1 MNQISRRRFGLLLPS
16 LVAACSDRTQAA
28 ESAAQT
34 SSAIPSTSAAEAP
47 SSAPSAA
54 PGGGGDGQGGGGG
67 KKRFGDSSAYVDGV
81 PLGVLRYFELP
92 PRLEPFPYPL
102 ANGRNAERYRVAEY
116 LVAVGVDLAKV
127 QAVHFVGGRNRTAI
141 VRGEELRKQQK
152 VLAFSFT
159 RETAGKARMHWPP
172 GIDTNTTIDAIVHL
186 LVYVAKAP
194 PSYDPKKKA
203 FFDEKGAR
211 FEGVPY
217 SDPAQQIRGTRVY
230 LDGRFAGSVK
240 RKRITDEVLSASY
253 TPANPL
259 YSLEKYLASLGAEPA
274 KAAALVV
281 VQGDSVTLRLD
292 RAGWEKSRKDLDFAI
307 SKGSE
312 GRVVVLAPE
321 TRRAH
326 PAHSLHLFSSEK
338 LPARMTKAPI
348 EEPGSDGAQ
357 DVPNES
363 EE

>member
-16 LVAACSDRTQAA
+16 LVAACSERAQPSELVEQNAS
-28 ESAAQT
+28 SAA
-34 SSAIPSTSAAEAP
+34 
-47 SSAPSAA
+47 SAPLSGQPVEASKSATPA
-54 PGGGGDGQGGGGG
+54 GGDGQGGGGG
-67 KKRFGDSSAYVDGV
+67 KKRFGDSSAYLDGV

-92 PRLEPFPYPL
+92 PRLKPFPYPL

-116 LVAVGVDLAKV
+116 LEAVGVDLAKV
-127 QAVHFVGGRNRTAI
+127 EAVHFVGGRNRTAI
-141 VRGEELRKQQK
+141 IRGDELRKTQK

-194 PSYDPKKKA
+194 PSYDSRKKA
-203 FFDEKGAR
+203 FFDDKGVR

-217 SDPAQQIRGTRVY
+217 SDPANQIRGTRVY

-240 RKRITDEVLSASY
+240 RKRINDEVLSASY
-253 TPANPL
+253 TPAKPL
-259 YSLEKYLASLGAEPA
+259 YSLEKYLASVGGEPA
-274 KAAALVV
+274 RGKAFVL

-292 RAGWEKSRKDLDFAI
+292 GAEWSKYLKNIDFAL

-312 GRVVVLAPE
+312 GRVVVLAPG
-321 TRRAH
+321 TGRAH
-326 PAHSLHLFSSEK
+326 PAHSIHLFSREK
-338 LPARMTKAPI
+338 IPARMAEAKL

-357 DVPNES
+357 DMQTEP

>member
-1 MNQISRRRFGLLLPS
+1 
-16 LVAACSDRTQAA
+16 
-28 ESAAQT
+28 
-34 SSAIPSTSAAEAP
+34 
-47 SSAPSAA
+47 
-54 PGGGGDGQGGGGG
+54 
-67 KKRFGDSSAYVDGV
+67 VDGV

-92 PRLEPFPYPL
+92 PKLSPFPYPL

-116 LVAVGVDLAKV
+116 LSAVGIDLARV

-141 VRGEELRKQQK
+141 IRGDELRKQQK

-172 GIDTNTTIDAIVHL
+172 GVDTNTTIDAIVHM
-186 LVYVAKAP
+186 LVYVARTP
-194 PSYDPKKKA
+194 PSYDNKKKA
-203 FFDEKGAR
+203 FFDEAGVR

-240 RKRITDEVLSASY
+240 RKRITDDVLSASY
-253 TPANPL
+253 TPSNPL
-259 YSLEKYLASLGAEPA
+259 YSMDKYLGSVGADPGKGTA
-274 KAAALVV
+274 FVV
-281 VQGDSVTLRLD
+281 VQGDSITLRLD
-292 RAGWEKSRKDLDFAI
+292 HANWTKARKTLDFVL

-321 TRRAH
+321 TGRPH
-326 PAHSLHLFSSEK
+326 PAHSIHLFSSEK
-338 LPARMTKAPI
+338 IPPRMAKATI
-348 EEPGSDGAQ
+348 EEPGSDGPQEPAT
-357 DVPNES
+357 ES